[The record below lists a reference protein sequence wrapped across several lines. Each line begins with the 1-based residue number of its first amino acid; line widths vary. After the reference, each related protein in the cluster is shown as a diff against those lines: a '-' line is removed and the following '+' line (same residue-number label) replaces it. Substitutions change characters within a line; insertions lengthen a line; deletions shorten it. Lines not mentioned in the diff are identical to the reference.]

1 MDASF
6 SAAQES
12 GSNMEEKT
20 ARIGFGGR
28 ETALMVAARK
38 GHTAIVR
45 YLVVRGEGGRG
56 KGEGDRDTTGMG
68 PRDGK

>member
-20 ARIGFGGR
+20 AAGFFGGGG
-28 ETALMVAARK
+28 ETALVVAARK
-38 GHTAIVR
+38 GHIAVVR

-56 KGEGDRDTTGMG
+56 KGDGDR
-68 PRDGK
+68 